1 MTSIWVHI
9 WNQFL
14 KFLLNFL
21 KNLVVTKKIYQ
32 SNFLKII
39 SFGFYS
45 SSVLSSPSLTPDDDV
60 FKHLASTYSLNHAR
74 MYLGEPCK
82 VNIE

>member
-1 MTSIWVHI
+1 MLDTVYSFHF
-9 WNQFL
+9 NQNNINCCFFRELKKPRSFL
-14 KFLLNFL
+14 DRIIPRIIFFL
-21 KNLVVTKKIYQ
+21 
-32 SNFLKII
+32 
-39 SFGFYS
+39 
-45 SSVLSSPSLTPDDDV
+45 LSSPSLTPDDDV